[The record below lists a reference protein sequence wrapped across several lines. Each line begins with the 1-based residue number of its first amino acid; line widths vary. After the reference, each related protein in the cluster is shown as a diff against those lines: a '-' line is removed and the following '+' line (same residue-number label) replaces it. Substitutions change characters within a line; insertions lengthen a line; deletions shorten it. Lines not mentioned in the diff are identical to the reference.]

1 MRVLEF
7 TCPRCRGKI
16 RAEIP
21 DRESCGEEDSILLTC
36 SEKEGAGC
44 GWMGYLPRSRGVRLD
59 PQ

>member
-16 RAEIP
+16 RKEMPETEFGKA
-21 DRESCGEEDSILLTC
+21 DDSILLTC

-44 GWMGYLPRSRGVRLD
+44 GWVGYLPQSRGVEAA
-59 PQ
+59 